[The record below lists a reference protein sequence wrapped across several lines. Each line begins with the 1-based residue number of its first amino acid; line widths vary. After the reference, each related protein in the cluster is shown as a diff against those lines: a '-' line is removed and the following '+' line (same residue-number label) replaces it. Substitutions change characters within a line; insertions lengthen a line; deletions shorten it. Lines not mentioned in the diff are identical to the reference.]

1 MEGKKT
7 RGRQSIPMKKIESED
22 DRYATFS
29 KRRSGIYKKA
39 SELVKLCNIDIGI
52 VLFSPTGKP
61 FSFFHPTSE
70 AIIDRFL
77 NPNTQLSESTRLVAA
92 HARNKV
98 NQLNNRRELFDNI
111 KEVTSAQSL
120 LLDNMK
126 ENGQRYRWESIE
138 QFNADEVKKY
148 EAWLSTTVFNL
159 NNRLKHLKNE
169 ASSSSSSQAYP
180 ENTDN

>member
-7 RGRQSIPMKKIESED
+7 RERQKIPMKKIESED

-29 KRRSGIYKKA
+29 KRRSGLYKKA
-39 SELVKLCNIDIGI
+39 SELVKLCNIDVGI

-61 FSFFHPTSE
+61 FSIFHPTSQ

-77 NPNTQLSESTRLVAA
+77 NPNMQLSETSSLVAA

-98 NQLNNRRELFDNI
+98 NQLNNRKEVFDNI
-111 KEVTSAQSL
+111 KEVASAQSL

-126 ENGQRYRWESIE
+126 ENGQRY
-138 QFNADEVKKY
+138 
-148 EAWLSTTVFNL
+148 WLL
-159 NNRLKHLKNE
+159 
-169 ASSSSSSQAYP
+169 
-180 ENTDN
+180 